1 MEQQVLK
8 ILTEKIELSLTGNY
22 RSVYIDG
29 TENASKEITSII
41 FEFMEWVRKNCE
53 ITVGVTWEGG
63 TWELYDNTNH
73 SVGVFTDKDL
83 FQYWWDNVKNK

>member
-29 TENASKEITSII
+29 TENASKEITSMV
-41 FEFMEWVRKNCE
+41 FEFMEWVRNNCE
-53 ITVGVTWEGG
+53 PAIGG
-63 TWELYDNTNH
+63 ELWLLFDDKIELIGNFTNE
-73 SVGVFTDKDL
+73 DL
-83 FQYWWDNVKNK
+83 FQYWWDNVKIK